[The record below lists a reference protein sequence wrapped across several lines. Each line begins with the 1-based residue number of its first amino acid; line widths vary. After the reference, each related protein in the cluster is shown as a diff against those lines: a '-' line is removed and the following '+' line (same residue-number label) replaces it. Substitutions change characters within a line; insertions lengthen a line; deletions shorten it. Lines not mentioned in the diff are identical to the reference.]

1 VRRRRSPR
9 PLSGALRRVLSATA
23 PATPLAAVQA
33 AWPGVVGEAI
43 AAEATPV
50 SERDGLVMVACRSST
65 WAEQLDLLHD
75 DLLKRLNGVL
85 PAGRGVRRLR
95 FTASG

>member
-1 VRRRRSPR
+1 
-9 PLSGALRRVLSATA
+9 VLSDAA
-23 PATPLAAVQA
+23 PQTPLAAVQS

-75 DLLKRLNGVL
+75 DLLERLNGVL
-85 PAGRGVRRLR
+85 PEGRGVRRLR